1 MENIAK
7 KYSIKIPNNTTVI
20 YCEEKKIITLIG
32 PLKQKSLKLKV
43 KIVIMERILKVSD
56 VPFSEISNNERK
68 KIKAVQGTTLA
79 LIKQLLIE
87 TSAILYQKLQFV
99 GVGYRA
105 FQVDNFENKLLLFK
119 LGYSHP
125 LYFKVSDEL
134 RVFCLKLTKLFLFGH
149 SYQSVNQTSALI
161 RSYKKPEPYKGKGI
175 LYVNEKIKLKEGKKV

>member
-32 PLKQKSLKLKV
+32 PLKRKSLKLKV
-43 KIVIMERILKVSD
+43 KIKVVGAERIIKVSP
-56 VPFSEISNNERK
+56 VPFSEISNNEKK

-87 TSAILYQKLQFV
+87 TSTVLYQKLKFV

-105 FQVDNFENKLLLFK
+105 FQADNFENKLLLFK

-125 LYFKVSDEL
+125 LYFKITKDL
-134 RVFCLKLTKLFLFGH
+134 QIFCLKLTKLFIYGH
-149 SYQSVNQTSALI
+149 SYQSVSQTSAII
-161 RSYKKPEPYKGKGI
+161 RSYKKPEPFI
-175 LYVNEKIKLKEGKKV
+175 VIN